1 MFLTTLTNKL
11 RIARNEANEDTTLLN
26 LATSGDYGN
35 MPALIGDTGIGV
47 FSLLRE
53 EHESEILMTA
63 NGVELFFC
71 AGPVAGATF
80 AWRLLSWRVQG
91 PAQLMAIGTG
101 ELGEQAVIRY
111 PHDPDTPVV
120 DRFWADHLTVTWYNW
135 PKRVKATDAGNSNSA
150 AAIWWDS
157 CGRPFYK
164 VEIEDADGLWKVS
177 GECGDVAAYWGL
189 W

>member
-11 RIARNEANEDTTLLN
+11 RIARNEANEDTTLLD
-26 LATSGDYGN
+26 LTTLGDYGN
-35 MPALIGDTGIGV
+35 MPPLIGATGIGV

-71 AGPVAGATF
+71 AGGATGRTF

-91 PAQLMAIGTG
+91 PAQLMAIGTA
-101 ELGEQAVIRY
+101 ELGTQAVTRY
-111 PHDPDTPVV
+111 PHNAEVAT
-120 DRFWADHLTVTWYNW
+120 DRYWADHLTVTWYNW

-150 AAIWWDS
+150 AAIWWDC

-164 VEIEDADGLWKVS
+164 VEIEDADDNAKQS
-177 GECGDVAAYWGL
+177 GQAGNVAAYFGL

>member
-11 RIARNEANEDTTLLN
+11 RIARNEANEDTTLLD
-26 LATSGDYGN
+26 LTTLGDYGN

-71 AGPVAGATF
+71 AGGATGRTF

-91 PAQLMAIGTG
+91 PAQLMAIGTA
-101 ELGEQAVIRY
+101 ELGTQAVTRY
-111 PHDPDTPVV
+111 PHNAEVAT

-150 AAIWWDS
+150 AAIWWDC

-164 VEIEDADGLWKVS
+164 VEIEDADDNTKFS
-177 GECGDVAAYWGL
+177 GQAGNVAAYFGL